1 MSPPTMM
8 DSSLGQFKWKQGTES
23 LLLGDLHPL
32 LQQLGSADG
41 LSSLHATSE
50 YLLCPRIENL
60 ETLGIF
66 LQAYELQLLYP
77 LELPA
82 IYQAHHH
89 ASQNHSRELIALD
102 QALARQ
108 PVRPDFARASRRIG
122 QSHLQKL
129 RPLRDNRLV
138 QRYLA
143 AVEEGSADGWH
154 TLVFGVTLAVYSL
167 PVRQG
172 LMNYARQTLAG
183 FIHAAAHPLHLPMKD
198 SLSLLEEHCLQLP
211 ARLENII
218 EAAES
223 L

>member
-1 MSPPTMM
+1 M
-8 DSSLGQFKWKQGTES
+8 DSSLGQFSWKQGTEA

-50 YLLCPRIENL
+50 YLLCPRIENT

-66 LQAYELQLLYP
+66 LQAYGHQLLYP

-82 IYQAHHH
+82 IYQAHSH

-102 QALARQ
+102 RALARQ
-108 PVRPDFARASRRIG
+108 AVRPDFARASRRVG
-122 QSHLQKL
+122 QSHLQRL

-143 AVEEGSADGWH
+143 AVDNGLADGWH
-154 TLVFGVTLAVYSL
+154 TLVYGVTLAVYSL

-172 LMNYARQTLAG
+172 LTNYARQTLGG
-183 FIHAAAHPLHLPMKD
+183 FIHAAARP
-198 SLSLLEEHCLQLP
+198 LQLSIKDGLELLNHHCAELP
-211 ARLENII
+211 AKVEEII
-218 EAAES
+218 LAAENA